1 MNGFQIRMLNG
12 LGVTASKQRN
22 IKPGN
27 EFDQYFPKPE
37 YTDPLYMQN
46 GANEDTIDRLIPR
59 MVTQYGSDTER
70 IATVLKQKTLEATCR
85 AIWVFLY
92 DHVQYHLDSPM
103 EEQVRRPARTWAD
116 RTRGVDCDCY
126 TMFISSVLCNLR
138 VPHYLRMAS
147 YRPLRGYQ
155 HIYVVVPKKWGA
167 DMSKAE
173 NYWTIDPVMDAFNA
187 EKPYIKRHD
196 KSMIPAKGLDH
207 GLAGF
212 PIRTLNGGFSGR
224 SDLVYPDVYFN
235 PSLDTWALK
244 GLDGGFYIQGD
255 PLRRHVEPLDGVGM
269 GWIGTALKIG
279 KGAFNLGKKLF
290 KKKSPAQQ
298 EAASTEKD
306 AKKAEKDGDKG
317 ERKAERASNKA
328 ARQAERVANKA
339 ARQSARET
347 RKAQKEMQ
355 KSIQSSNVAAMSALQ
370 TVNKQNAANTVAVQN
385 VLADKIKASNN
396 ATIMSL
402 SSMDKAMKDKLTVFG
417 TNFGGQ
423 VAQMA
428 AQGASLAEIVAQS
441 KAITLDAAKQTAG
454 LQTQYNQNTGALVA
468 QLNSEQKKAE
478 ESRNSMSRNMKM
490 IIGAV
495 VVIAVAVTILLI
507 MRSRKK
513 N

>member
-1 MNGFQIRMLNG
+1 MTNGFNIRMLNG

-22 IKPGN
+22 IKPGK
-27 EFDQYFPKPE
+27 EFDQYFPKPN

-46 GANEDTIDRLIPR
+46 GGNEDTIDRLIPR
-59 MVTQYGSDTER
+59 MVEQYGNDTER
-70 IATVLKQKTLEATCR
+70 IALVLKQKTLEATCR
-85 AIWVFLY
+85 SIWTFLY

-138 VPHYLRMAS
+138 VPHYLRMAA
-147 YRPLRGYQ
+147 YRPMRGFQ

-167 DMSKAE
+167 DVSKKD

-187 EKPYIKRHD
+187 EKPFIQRHD
-196 KSMIPAKGLDH
+196 KAMVPAKGLNH
-207 GLAGF
+207 GLDGF
-212 PIRTLNGGFSGR
+212 PIRTLNGGFAGR
-224 SDLVYPDVYFN
+224 SDLVYPDVYYN
-235 PSLDTWALK
+235 PVLDTWALK
-244 GLDGGFYIQGD
+244 GLDGGYYIEGD
-255 PLRRHVEPLDGVGM
+255 AYRRHVEPLDGVGM
-269 GWIGTALKIG
+269 GWIGTALKVG
-279 KGAFNLGKKLF
+279 KTAFSMGKKLLS
-290 KKKSPAQQ
+290 KKKSAPAP
-298 EAASTEKD
+298 AAD
-306 AKKAEKDGDKG
+306 DKKGDKESKKS
-317 ERKAERASNKA
+317 ERKEKRESNKA
-328 ARQAERVANKA
+328 ARQAERAAKKA

-355 KSIQSSNVAAMSALQ
+355 KSIQSSNVAQMSALQ
-370 TVNKQNAANTVAVQN
+370 KVNKQNDANTVAVQN

-402 SSMDKAMKDKLTVFG
+402 NSMDKNMKDKLTAFSS
-417 TNFGGQ
+417 NFGGQ

-428 AQGASLAEIVAQS
+428 AQGASLQEIAAQT

-454 LQTQYNQNTGALVA
+454 LQAQYNQNTGALVA

-478 ESRNSMSRNMKM
+478 ESRNAMSKNMKM

-495 VVIAVAVTILLI
+495 AVIAIAVTVLLI
-507 MRSRKK
+507 MRHK
-513 N
+513 NKN